1 MTELLASLEGK
12 AFYLLQFGKCSST
25 FPESACIIEYAM
37 HEFNRINAIQR
48 WFNVFDL
55 CSNEVFILQH
65 IVLFLKKLRFRW
77 MYFQFFLNKQLKPH

>member
-1 MTELLASLEGK
+1 MTEILASLEGK

-48 WFNVFDL
+48 
-55 CSNEVFILQH
+55 
-65 IVLFLKKLRFRW
+65 
-77 MYFQFFLNKQLKPH
+77 